1 MNWKWIASLTI
12 AAQMGCGGD
21 PMADARGNMTAEG
34 LAEGIRT
41 LASDEFEG
49 RGPSSRGEERT
60 VAYLTEQFRQ
70 IGLEPGNGDSYVQDV
85 PLVAITVQG
94 APTLVARDG
103 GSAHEFAFGDEWV
116 GWTKRVVETAA
127 LEASELVFVGYGIV
141 APEFGWDDYA
151 GLDVSGKTVVILVN
165 DPGFATQDP
174 DLFNGNAMTYYGRW
188 TYKFEEAARQGA
200 RGALVVHE
208 TAPAGYPWEVV
219 QNSWTGP
226 QFSLASAD
234 DNMGRVELEGWISG
248 DVARRIFQ
256 AAGLD
261 YEASAASATRPDF
274 TPVELGV
281 EVSTSLS
288 NTLVRSN
295 SANVIGRL
303 PGVDRSD
310 EYVLYMAHW
319 DHFGLDPNLEGD
331 QIYNGAFDNATGTS
345 GLLELARAFASLDP
359 RPSRSL
365 LFLAVT
371 AEEQGLLGSAHY
383 AQNPVYPRPK
393 TVAAINMDGMNVDGP
408 MRDITVIGYG
418 SSELDDYVEQA
429 AAEQGRTVRSDPEPE
444 KGFYY
449 RSDHFP
455 FAKEGVPALYT
466 DAGVDHLEHGEAWT
480 MERRAEYTA
489 ERYHKPSDE
498 YDPSWD
504 LTGALDDLRLLFI
517 VGYHLASSDVF
528 PNWREGTEFKA
539 RRDEEMAAAH

>member
-1 MNWKWIASLTI
+1 
-12 AAQMGCGGD
+12 
-21 PMADARGNMTAEG
+21 
-34 LAEGIRT
+34 
-41 LASDEFEG
+41 
-49 RGPSSRGEERT
+49 

-85 PLVAITVQG
+85 PLVSITVEG
-94 APTLVARDG
+94 APALVARAG
-103 GSAHEFAFGDEWV
+103 ESTHEFAFGDEWV
-116 GWTKRVVETAA
+116 GWTKRVVDRAA
-127 LEASELVFVGYGIV
+127 LTDSELVFVGYGVV
-141 APEFGWDDYA
+141 APEYEWDDYQ

-174 DLFNGNAMTYYGRW
+174 ELFNGNAMTYYGRW

-208 TAPAGYPWEVV
+208 TAAAGYPWEVV

-248 DVARRIFQ
+248 EVARRLFE
-256 AAGLD
+256 AAGQD
-261 YEASAASATRPDF
+261 YDASAAAATEGGF
-274 TPVELGV
+274 APVELGV
-281 EVSTSLS
+281 GVSTSLS
-288 NTLVRSN
+288 NTLVRSS

-303 PGVDRSD
+303 AGVDRPD
-310 EYVLYMAHW
+310 EYVVYMAHW
-319 DHFGLDPNLEGD
+319 DHFGMDPSLEGD

-345 GLLELARAFASLDP
+345 GLLELARAFTSLDSG
-359 RPSRSL
+359 PSRSL

-371 AEEQGLLGSAHY
+371 AEEQGLLGSAYY
-383 AQNPVYPRPK
+383 AQNPVYPRQK

-418 SSELDDYVEQA
+418 NSELDDYVEEA

-449 RSDHFP
+449 RSDHFT

-466 DAGVDHLEHGEAWT
+466 DAGVDHVEHGEAWT

-504 LTGALDDLRLLFI
+504 LTGALDDLRLLFT
-517 VGYHLASSDVF
+517 VGYRLASSDGF
-528 PNWREGTEFKA
+528 PNWRQGTEFKA
-539 RRDEEMAAAH
+539 RRDQEMATAR